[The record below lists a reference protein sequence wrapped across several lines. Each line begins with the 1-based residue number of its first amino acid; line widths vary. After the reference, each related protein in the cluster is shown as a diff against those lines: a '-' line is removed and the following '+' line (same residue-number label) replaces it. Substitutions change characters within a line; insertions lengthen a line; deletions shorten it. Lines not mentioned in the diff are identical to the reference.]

1 MKLLAFTFLL
11 LFVTFL
17 VTPTVIT
24 LIKQD
29 ADISCAFSYNEE
41 EQHRLYAKKR
51 MDEFQFRMTSDLELN
66 SFLSEEKTIPI
77 SDYSVNCL
85 PVIYYDLLSPPPEL
99 A

>member
-17 VTPTVIT
+17 VMPTVIT

-29 ADISCAFSYNEE
+29 ADISCVFNYNEE
-41 EQHRLYAKKR
+41 EQHRLYGKKK
-51 MDEFQFRMTSDLELN
+51 MDEFQFKITSDLELN
-66 SFLSEEKTIPI
+66 SFLSEEKTISI
-77 SDYSVNCL
+77 SFYFENCL
-85 PVIYYDLLSPPPEL
+85 AVIYFDLISPPPEL

>member
-66 SFLSEEKTIPI
+66 SFLSEENISSI
-77 SDYSVNCL
+77 SDYYVMPL
-85 PVIYYDLLSPPPEL
+85 PVIYFDLLSPPPRL
-99 A
+99 S

>member
-1 MKLLAFTFLL
+1 
-11 LFVTFL
+11 

-66 SFLSEEKTIPI
+66 SFLSEEKKIPI